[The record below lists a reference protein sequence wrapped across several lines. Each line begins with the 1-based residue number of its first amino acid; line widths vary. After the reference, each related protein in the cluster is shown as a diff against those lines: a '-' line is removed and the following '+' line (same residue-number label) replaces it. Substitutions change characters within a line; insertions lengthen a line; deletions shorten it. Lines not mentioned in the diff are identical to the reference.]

1 MADRGQLSREAL
13 QLVAARFRVLG
24 EPVRL
29 EILQTLEAGPR
40 NVSGLAAEVGTTQ
53 PNVSKHLRLLEEAG
67 LVARRPAGNSVVCA
81 LADESV
87 FELCDVVCHSLRER
101 LASQAGLLQ
110 PAPRRRHRHAARA
123 VVASRRRAS

>member
-1 MADRGQLSREAL
+1 MADRSRLSREAL

-29 EILQTLEAGPR
+29 EILQTLEGGPR
-40 NVSGLAAEVGTTQ
+40 NVSALAAEVGTTQ
-53 PNVSKHLRLLEEAG
+53 PNVSKHLKLLEEAG

-101 LASQAGLLQ
+101 LAAQAGLLRH
-110 PAPRRRHRHAARA
+110 ARPRRQPQAERAATA
-123 VVASRRRAS
+123 RRRAS

>member
-1 MADRGQLSREAL
+1 MADRSRLSREAL

-53 PNVSKHLRLLEEAG
+53 PNVSKHLKLLEEAG
-67 LVARRPAGNSVVCA
+67 LVARRPAGNTVVCA

-101 LASQAGLLQ
+101 LATQAGLLR
-110 PAPRRRHRHAARA
+110 PTRARRRPLTGSAAA
-123 VVASRRRAS
+123 TRRRAS